1 MLCPLAYGGMAS
13 VWLARFGGRKGF
25 ERLVV
30 VKMILPQ
37 YSQDPRFQEMFV
49 DEARIASRI
58 EHGNVARIVDVG
70 EQDEST
76 FLVMEWVDGDSLSK
90 VVRAAEQKKQ
100 RIPAGIALRVCA
112 DAAAGLHA
120 AHVLKERDGTLLGVV
135 HRDVSPQNILI
146 SNAGSTVL
154 IDFGVAK
161 ARDRVSQ
168 ETSAGQL
175 KGKIRYMAP
184 EQALGRNIDHRADVW
199 ALGAILYELF
209 AGVPPYDG
217 PNEVATLHKLT
228 SGALPAPL
236 PAYVAPPIRAMIE
249 RALAYEA
256 DARYA
261 SALELN
267 LALEACMQEIGEPT
281 SVAVVANYTAQLLA
295 DRKAARKRAVDTAL
309 AAAHARDAAERASS
323 VPISV
328 ARPPGYVAAPGSHPG
343 TGSSSGSGSRSGSG
357 SGAPGSGGGSGSGGP
372 PSVSLPR
379 PSSSSTGRLSAPMP
393 LPIAPPSHGELV
405 SSPSNMGVSGIS
417 EVPSA
422 TSSATLGSAA
432 MEYPP
437 PELIDEAARRR
448 RFMTAAILGVSVAAG
463 VVGAVLIISTAI
475 LKRNDTGTNG
485 ATGTSHTS
493 APPEATDPASLGN
506 SAPTGT
512 NAEPPQLPTPP
523 AVASASATTTTTG
536 ATQPPVFPTP
546 PSTSNNGTN
555 NGSNAGGNG
564 TFGGATF
571 GGSSGTTPPHRPPA
585 PPATAPPKPA
595 VKPPSAVPT
604 GKSPDRGF

>member
-1 MLCPLAYGGMAS
+1 MAS

-37 YSQDPRFQEMFV
+37 YSQDPRFQEMFL

-70 EQDEST
+70 EQEEST
-76 FLVMEWVDGDSLSK
+76 FIVMEWVDGDSLSK
-90 VVRAAEQKKQ
+90 VVRAAEQRKQ
-100 RIPAGIALRVCA
+100 RVPAGVALRVCA

-120 AHVLKERDGTLLGVV
+120 AHVLRERDGTLLGVV

-209 AGVPPYDG
+209 AGCPPYDG

-228 SGALPAPL
+228 SGVLPAPL
-236 PAYVAPPIRAMIE
+236 PAYVPAPIRAVVE
-249 RALAYEA
+249 RALAY
-256 DARYA
+256 DAEERYA
-261 SALELN
+261 TALELN
-267 LALEACMQEIGEPT
+267 VALEACMLEIGEPT
-281 SVAVVANYTAQLLA
+281 NAAVVAHYTGQLLA

-309 AAAHARDAAERASS
+309 AAAHARDAAGR
-323 VPISV
+323 
-328 ARPPGYVAAPGSHPG
+328 
-343 TGSSSGSGSRSGSG
+343 GSSLPGPAAVPHNRSDGSIPNAIQSG
-357 SGAPGSGGGSGSGGP
+357 
-372 PSVSLPR
+372 PSL
-379 PSSSSTGRLSAPMP
+379 PSSSAISHASSSNNTGRHQSIP

-405 SSPSNMGVSGIS
+405 SSPSNMGVSGLS

-437 PELIDEAARRR
+437 ELVEDPARRR
-448 RFMTAAILGVSVAAG
+448 RFVTAAILGVSVAAG

-475 LKRNDTGTNG
+475 LKRNDAGTNG
-485 ATGTSHTS
+485 AAGPSHTT
-493 APPEATDPASLGN
+493 APPETTDPASLGT
-506 SAPTGT
+506 AAAGAAGGT
-512 NAEPPQLPTPP
+512 TNTAEPPTAPTTP
-523 AVASASATTTTTG
+523 AVASAAPPTAPTTAPSATATVAATTG
-536 ATQPPVFPTP
+536 TSMGT
-546 PSTSNNGTN
+546 ST
-555 NGSNAGGNG
+555 
-564 TFGGATF
+564 GGAVSS
-571 GGSSGTTPPHRPPA
+571 SSGNTSAAQPHRPLPA
-585 PPATAPPKPA
+585 PPVTAPKPGVKTPNSASTPKP
-595 VKPPSAVPT
+595 
-604 GKSPDRGF
+604 PDRGF